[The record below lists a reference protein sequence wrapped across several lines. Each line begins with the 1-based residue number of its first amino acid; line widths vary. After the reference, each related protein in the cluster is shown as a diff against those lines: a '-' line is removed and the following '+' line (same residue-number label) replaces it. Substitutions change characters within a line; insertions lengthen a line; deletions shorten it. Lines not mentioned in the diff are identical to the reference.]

1 MVSLSNYYTCHK
13 CRILGVRFLGYRFMD
28 DYKNVSVLKNMQEI
42 VGFRH
47 EQKIEIIMV
56 NARVIVHL
64 TTTNSADLLF
74 LYYFNFRNILFLT
87 VVIIWMALFLQ
98 NSNPV
103 DKFNH
108 F

>member
-1 MVSLSNYYTCHK
+1 
-13 CRILGVRFLGYRFMD
+13 
-28 DYKNVSVLKNMQEI
+28 
-42 VGFRH
+42 
-47 EQKIEIIMV
+47 MV

-64 TTTNSADLLF
+64 TTINSADLLF